1 MSPLPLFEL
10 TRGVRAQSR
19 TPDDDQRI
27 RWFYPH
33 GQFARGAYRALLA
46 RSQQTVRHVSYPD
59 NAMFPV
65 SSALFRLRGTGTV
78 SLVASCG
85 QVLDE
90 DEAASFRHESV
101 TTATLSLGERVRLPC
116 TLRVVSDRGEPP
128 ALRLDTSE
136 CSGLTVDTLSE
147 GEDRWFCADI
157 RDDSPSPPHSSGE
170 PSVVVD
176 LEYDGQ
182 LWVTPVP
189 LLGRVIIEC
198 DPADS
203 QPRLVVGESRA
214 EALSSSVGAETETQ
228 LLHDRPGRWVSENQL
243 GLKFLRVDGCS
254 PKAVRLEASIRRS
267 DRRGAFACSD
277 PDLTQMWTV
286 AATTLMNCMQ
296 TLIVDGIKR
305 DRVPWMGDIATSI
318 GPNAFVCGDSTIAS
332 DGIEALLSPRQGS
345 VNGIADYTLWGIISV
360 SKLFDFFAD
369 ESFLLSITDD
379 LNALVTSLV
388 ELCDNSGL
396 LRPQKDEYSFP
407 ESGPGGIFLDWGVA
421 IDPRRTSTA
430 FQSLW
435 YWALTCAL
443 RVRTQLEP
451 DNNADR
457 VQKMASADPWRNA
470 LTQLRNTLVTHA
482 WDRDSGAWREY
493 VDGCSSPSPLANTI
507 ATLAGLSPTDSP
519 SVDKYIRATKTGTP
533 SMRSWALRSLIE
545 RGDARDAL
553 QILRKLWGGMLE
565 AGAQTFWEE
574 FPVEGEPH
582 EQMYGRPFGKS
593 LCHGWASGPAELL
606 PLTLL
611 GTRPLVPGWAE
622 FTVSP
627 DLGDLDWAAAVIPAP
642 AGDIAVVA
650 EKTVTT
656 VAVPRGTTLVVQE
669 KRINGPALHRW

>member
-65 SSALFRLRGTGTV
+65 SSALFRFRGTGTV

-101 TTATLSLGERVRLPC
+101 TTPTLSLGERVRLPC

-128 ALRLDTSE
+128 
-136 CSGLTVDTLSE
+136 
-147 GEDRWFCADI
+147 
-157 RDDSPSPPHSSGE
+157 
-170 PSVVVD
+170 
-176 LEYDGQ
+176 
-182 LWVTPVP
+182 
-189 LLGRVIIEC
+189 
-198 DPADS
+198 
-203 QPRLVVGESRA
+203 
-214 EALSSSVGAETETQ
+214 
-228 LLHDRPGRWVSENQL
+228 
-243 GLKFLRVDGCS
+243 
-254 PKAVRLEASIRRS
+254 
-267 DRRGAFACSD
+267 
-277 PDLTQMWTV
+277 
-286 AATTLMNCMQ
+286 
-296 TLIVDGIKR
+296 
-305 DRVPWMGDIATSI
+305 
-318 GPNAFVCGDSTIAS
+318 
-332 DGIEALLSPRQGS
+332 
-345 VNGIADYTLWGIISV
+345 
-360 SKLFDFFAD
+360 
-369 ESFLLSITDD
+369 
-379 LNALVTSLV
+379 
-388 ELCDNSGL
+388 
-396 LRPQKDEYSFP
+396 
-407 ESGPGGIFLDWGVA
+407 
-421 IDPRRTSTA
+421 
-430 FQSLW
+430 
-435 YWALTCAL
+435 
-443 RVRTQLEP
+443 
-451 DNNADR
+451 
-457 VQKMASADPWRNA
+457 
-470 LTQLRNTLVTHA
+470 
-482 WDRDSGAWREY
+482 
-493 VDGCSSPSPLANTI
+493 
-507 ATLAGLSPTDSP
+507 
-519 SVDKYIRATKTGTP
+519 
-533 SMRSWALRSLIE
+533 ALRSLIE